1 MGDEDS
7 PDEAHLTVRIA
18 PRQGVDLQLPS
29 GRDHTTFVL
38 RRTNDLW
45 QVVAKR

>member
-7 PDEAHLTVRIA
+7 PEEAHLTVRIA
-18 PRQGVDLQLPS
+18 PCQGIDLELPS